1 MFLNT
6 NKKVG
11 CKLFNF
17 FTDYFEKAYSLP
29 KFDMIAI
36 TDRTS
41 KKEKKVHEILEHPF
55 DSSPNVR
62 HALCMSDEGD
72 FSRITS
78 PLKICEIF
86 TPIF

>member
-17 FTDYFEKAYSLP
+17 FTDYFEIAYSLP

-41 KKEKKVHEILEHPF
+41 KKEKRE
-55 DSSPNVR
+55 
-62 HALCMSDEGD
+62 D
-72 FSRITS
+72 FRGF
-78 PLKICEIF
+78 PLKG
-86 TPIF
+86 